1 MTTTLQR
8 NNTKMIGT
16 MKRNRLV
23 VTSTWWKLLSQ
34 VEECHPDYATYYSYD
49 INKQNFFN
57 ATRKYTNYISF
68 RQISPLE
75 QRYPNTYMDVDF
87 LAYGQS

>member
-1 MTTTLQR
+1 MTTRLQR
-8 NNTKMIGT
+8 NNTKMIRT

-34 VEECHPDYATYYSYD
+34 VGECHPDYATYYSYD

-57 ATRKYTNYISF
+57 AMSDQNIFKNKNAKMFYKYINK
-68 RQISPLE
+68 
-75 QRYPNTYMDVDF
+75 
-87 LAYGQS
+87 

>member
-8 NNTKMIGT
+8 NNTKMIRT

-34 VEECHPDYATYYSYD
+34 VGECHPDYATYYSYD

-57 ATRKYTNYISF
+57 AMRDQNIQKKENATMF
-68 RQISPLE
+68 
-75 QRYPNTYMDVDF
+75 
-87 LAYGQS
+87 

>member
-1 MTTTLQR
+1 
-8 NNTKMIGT
+8 

-34 VEECHPDYATYYSYD
+34 VGECHPDYATYYSYD

-57 ATRKYTNYISF
+57 AMRDQNIQKKENATMF
-68 RQISPLE
+68 
-75 QRYPNTYMDVDF
+75 
-87 LAYGQS
+87 